1 MSQSLDDT
9 APSEG
14 TPAAP
19 ELTALENALDEELER
34 HGALLKLLAGDVDA
48 LIDALCAGHP
58 MDLANECRE
67 HVADNAYFIE
77 EDRVAAKAIAR
88 LASLAG
94 APRATA
100 VNAIEGL
107 VVDATAAILEEGPL
121 EETGASIRD
130 DPLDDSP
137 PLLVQLSRRLGVS
150 IELVRR
156 LVPSLNALE
165 FEDRHVVY
173 HCLVGRMSPR
183 EYAERFDDD
192 PRIVQAML
200 EQVTKLAIG
209 G

>member
-1 MSQSLDDT
+1 MNDPRNDA
-9 APSEG
+9 APLKE
-14 TPAAP
+14 TPAGSR
-19 ELTALENALDEELER
+19 LTALEGALDADLER

-48 LIDALCAGHP
+48 LIGALCAGHP
-58 MDLANECRE
+58 LDLASECRD

-107 VVDATAAILEEGPL
+107 IADATAAILEEGPL
-121 EETGASIRD
+121 EEPGASIRD
-130 DPLDDSP
+130 DPLDDNP
-137 PLLVQLSRRLGVS
+137 PLLVQLARRLGVS

-156 LVPSLNALE
+156 LVPRLNALE

-183 EYAERFDDD
+183 DYAERFDDD

-200 EQVTKLAIG
+200 EQVAKLAIG

>member
-1 MSQSLDDT
+1 MTDPLNDAT
-9 APSEG
+9 PLEE
-14 TPAAP
+14 TPAGSR
-19 ELTALENALDEELER
+19 LTALEGALDADLER
-34 HGALLKLLAGDVDA
+34 HGALLKMLAGDVDA
-48 LIDALCAGHP
+48 LIDALCAGHL

-107 VVDATAAILEEGPL
+107 IVDATAAILEEGPL
-121 EETGASIRD
+121 EETGAVLRD
-130 DPLDDSP
+130 DPLDDNP

-156 LVPSLNALE
+156 LVPRLNALE

-173 HCLVGRMSPR
+173 HCLVGRLSSR

-192 PRIVQAML
+192 ARIVQAML